1 MCGDALFCATASAGE
16 AEYLAREAVADGFER
31 IVAAGGDGTIHEVVN
46 GIAGSDAAL
55 GLMPMG
61 TMNVFANELGLP
73 ANDLGRC
80 WEIIRGSKR
89 V

>member
-1 MCGDALFCATASAGE
+1 M
-16 AEYLAREAVADGFER
+16 
-31 IVAAGGDGTIHEVVN
+31 AAGGDGTINEVVN

-80 WEIIRGSKR
+80 WEIIRGEQTRLIDLPMANQNILCNWPASGLTHR
-89 V
+89 S

>member
-1 MCGDALFCATASAGE
+1 M
-16 AEYLAREAVADGFER
+16 AEGFDR

-80 WEIIRGSKR
+80 WDIIQAGQTRCDRPAVG
-89 V
+89 